1 MSFLATQAEFE
12 KPTSPIKRRVR
23 LAAKSTAAR
32 DKSRGAFRAPR
43 SELGDLLRQCYPSL
57 RGVSGSLSKS
67 WSPPESEAM
76 SSPHPAKVKADK
88 SLLRTRSGGEHS
100 KVTFIEL
107 FFDLV
112 FVFAVTQL
120 SHLLMEHFTPIGAVQ
135 TLLLMLAVWWV
146 WIYTSWVTNW
156 LDPEKLPVRF
166 LLLAIMLVGLV
177 MSSSLPMAFESRGIA
192 FATAYVL
199 IQVGRTVFFLWAVKG
214 HPGLVRNFQ
223 RILVWLIFG
232 GMFWIA
238 GAFAQ
243 ESARLAFWVL
253 ALGLEYMSPSLGFW
267 VPGLGRSTTS
277 DWNVEGGHIA
287 ERCALFII
295 IALGESI
302 LVTGATFSGLEWTLP
317 ILAAFVVCFAGS
329 LAMWWLYFDA
339 SAETG
344 SETISR
350 SGDPGKLARLSYTYV
365 HLFIVAGIIISAVA
379 DEFVMAHP
387 LGHTEKKTAIAILG
401 STAIFLVGTLLFRWT
416 ISRRVPLSHLTGI
429 AILALLVPAG
439 AHLPPLILAMVA
451 TMVLVFV
458 AAWERRARHPALE
471 SSLDRA

>member
-1 MSFLATQAEFE
+1 VVSGWGPCRSLATFCCNVIVRPAGVAHFR
-12 KPTSPIKRRVR
+12 SPGRPQER
-23 LAAKSTAAR
+23 T
-32 DKSRGAFRAPR
+32 
-43 SELGDLLRQCYPSL
+43 
-57 RGVSGSLSKS
+57 
-67 WSPPESEAM
+67 AM
-76 SSPHPAKVKADK
+76 SSPHPARVRAEK
-88 SLLRTRSGGEHS
+88 SLLRTRSGREHS

-120 SHLLMEHFTPIGAVQ
+120 SHLLMEHFTPVGAVE

-214 HPGLVRNFQ
+214 HPTLVRNFQ
-223 RILVWLIFG
+223 RIMVWFILG
-232 GMFWIA
+232 GMLWVA
-238 GAFAQ
+238 GAFAHGP
-243 ESARLAFWVL
+243 SRLALWIL
-253 ALGLEYMSPSLGFW
+253 ALGLESMAPSLGFW
-267 VPGLGRSTTS
+267 LPGLGRSTTS

-302 LVTGATFSGLEWTLP
+302 LVTGATFSRLEWTLP
-317 ILAAFVVCFAGS
+317 ILAAFVVSFAGS
-329 LAMWWLYFDA
+329 LAMWWLYFDT
-339 SAETG
+339 SAEAG

-350 SGDPGKLARLSYTYV
+350 SVDPGKLARLSYTYI

-379 DEFVMAHP
+379 DEFVLAHP
-387 LGHTEKKTAIAILG
+387 LGHTEKKTAIAVLG
-401 STAIFLVGTLLFRWT
+401 STAMFLVGTLLFRWT
-416 ISRRVPLSHLTGI
+416 ISRKVPLSHLAGI
-429 AILALLVPAG
+429 GVLALLVPAG

-451 TMVLVFV
+451 TVVLVVV
-458 AAWERRARHPALE
+458 AAWERRARHLSLE

>member
-1 MSFLATQAEFE
+1 
-12 KPTSPIKRRVR
+12 
-23 LAAKSTAAR
+23 
-32 DKSRGAFRAPR
+32 
-43 SELGDLLRQCYPSL
+43 
-57 RGVSGSLSKS
+57 
-67 WSPPESEAM
+67 M

-88 SLLRTRSGGEHS
+88 SLLRARSGREHS

-120 SHLLMEHFTPIGAVQ
+120 SHLLMEQFTPAGAVQ

-146 WIYTSWVTNW
+146 WIFTSWVTNW

-223 RILVWLIFG
+223 RILVWLILG

-238 GAFAQ
+238 GALANGP
-243 ESARLAFWVL
+243 ARLAFWVL
-253 ALGLEYMSPSLGFW
+253 ALGLDYMSPSLGFW

-317 ILAAFVVCFAGS
+317 ILAAFVVSFAGS
-329 LAMWWLYFDA
+329 LAMWWLYFDT
-339 SAETG
+339 SAEAG

-350 SGDPGKLARLSYTYV
+350 SGDPGKLARLSYTYI

-416 ISRRVPLSHLTGI
+416 MSRRVPLSHLTGI
-429 AILALLVPAG
+429 AVLALLVPAG

-458 AAWERRARHPALE
+458 AAWERRARHPSLE